1 MGVKPEGAGAVLGG
15 AEQALCSPAWQNSAI
30 RAGAVQRDSVIAQ
43 LQPNSLWATVLPAPY
58 PSKFSIKE
66 VINSEDTLRL
76 HPTAAKASSH

>member
-43 LQPNSLWATVLPAPY
+43 LQPNSL
-58 PSKFSIKE
+58 
-66 VINSEDTLRL
+66 
-76 HPTAAKASSH
+76 